1 MEDGADDTLFYVIII
16 LLNSAI
22 YIDIIFRTINIRIHI
37 PPQREQA
44 RDE

>member
-1 MEDGADDTLFYVIII
+1 MEDGADDTLFYVIVI

-22 YIDIIFRTINIRIHI
+22 YIDIIFRTINIKIHT

>member
-1 MEDGADDTLFYVIII
+1 MEDGADDTLFYVII

-22 YIDIIFRTINIRIHI
+22 YIDIIFRNTTIRIHI
-37 PPQREQA
+37 PSQREQA